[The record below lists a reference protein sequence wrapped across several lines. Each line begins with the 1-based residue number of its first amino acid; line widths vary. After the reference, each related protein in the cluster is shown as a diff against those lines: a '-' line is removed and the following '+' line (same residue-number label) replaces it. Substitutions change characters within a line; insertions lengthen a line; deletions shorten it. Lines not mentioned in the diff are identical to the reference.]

1 MTQFINRRWLII
13 PASEAANIDFD
24 EVLETSLETLRYSLD
39 GSKTFIKYNIVETI
53 ESTRATTN
61 NETGEEMIV
70 TIPAA
75 VYGKPSIYNPEYTE
89 YTHEEILEILRTEEW
104 TPLNIS

>member
-13 PASEAANIDFD
+13 PASEAVNINFD

-39 GSKTFIKYNIVETI
+39 GSKTFVKYNIVETT
-53 ESTRATTN
+53 ESTRATIN

-75 VYGKPSIYNPEYTE
+75 IYGRPSIYNSKYPE

-104 TPLNIS
+104 TPVIIS